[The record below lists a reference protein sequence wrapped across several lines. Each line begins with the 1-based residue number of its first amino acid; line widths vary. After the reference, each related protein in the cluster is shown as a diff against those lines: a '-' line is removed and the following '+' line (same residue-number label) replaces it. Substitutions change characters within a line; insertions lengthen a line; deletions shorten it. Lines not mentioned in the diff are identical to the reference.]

1 MDWIYVFSRFI
12 YESNNCEKFYILWEW
27 SYMYFFTSCV
37 CVYTRFMRYQPI
49 CKIYETMISF
59 FNWKRY
65 SRIVLQLFDNGQWM
79 FFQWI
84 DLVEFVI
91 RGIELSRID
100 WMEETEL
107 IGAQLASTMWL
118 AWLGVR
124 QKEKARPYTVQRS
137 VVNRLSLCLDTNK
150 NYFAIQLIFATI
162 YRLHCIFWAYS

>member
-1 MDWIYVFSRFI
+1 MYSLASCMNLTIVWNFTYCGNDHI
-12 YESNNCEKFYILWEW
+12 CIL
-27 SYMYFFTSCV
+27 SLRV

-137 VVNRLSLCLDTNK
+137 AVNRLSLCMDTNK

-162 YRLHCIFWAYS
+162 YRSHYIFWAYS